1 MTLEEVAGRIE
12 GIGVGGVGRL
22 LVALRQTRRTPAIGA
37 EQGACAVEFGDD
49 MPAIVEEVVACAGS
63 TCLLPCPQT
72 VGSIACGE
80 GGAEAYEAVF
90 GVPGTI

>member
-1 MTLEEVAGRIE
+1 
-12 GIGVGGVGRL
+12 
-22 LVALRQTRRTPAIGA
+22 
-37 EQGACAVEFGDD
+37 